1 MPYYGIHLEDN
12 DKILYLSGVETEK
25 STIPFDFIT
34 SGKYVWSDEGDITGA
49 IIETEMHP
57 TSLYR
62 LFYNCANMSF
72 IRGLEKIDTSNVT
85 TMKDTFLGCKSLKTL
100 YLKMWDTS
108 NVTVMD
114 NMFQLCTSLK
124 NINIDGWNTDK
135 VTKFSL
141 MFYNCTSLETIYCSQ
156 TWKGASPVS
165 GMMFERCFA
174 LGWGTLGSNLD
185 YANPTENG
193 YFTIPSKAAYFAP
206 ESDNDQEAVHAVR
219 SMYLGDENNIAAKVK
234 KVYLGDANGVAR
246 LWWAGFPAEP
256 TEYLP
261 IDKYTASQTWIA
273 PESGWFKIEVHGASG
288 NGGLGA
294 NTSFEVDG
302 DGGYYVAL
310 GGGSGAGGGYGC
322 SLVKLSAGDIV
333 TLNIGAVGADTVVEI
348 NSSMESY
355 DTIVVSPGGNGGNA
369 VATAKDD
376 VGAVTPSYSGAAGVA
391 GTVTGGNLA
400 NIQGGNGTRGSGT
413 TWATGEENY
422 SPVAGGKAAHS
433 DGNAGGRGAGV
444 YRSIAVSDAW
454 TGSDWLP
461 YKRTFG
467 KAGFIKI
474 SRGNTNVAG

>member
-135 VTKFSL
+135 VTIFSL

-174 LGWGTLGSNLD
+174 LGWGALGSNLD

-246 LWWAGFPAEP
+246 LWWAE
-256 TEYLP
+256 
-261 IDKYTASQTWIA
+261 
-273 PESGWFKIEVHGASG
+273 
-288 NGGLGA
+288 
-294 NTSFEVDG
+294 
-302 DGGYYVAL
+302 
-310 GGGSGAGGGYGC
+310 
-322 SLVKLSAGDIV
+322 
-333 TLNIGAVGADTVVEI
+333 IG
-348 NSSMESY
+348 
-355 DTIVVSPGGNGGNA
+355 
-369 VATAKDD
+369 
-376 VGAVTPSYSGAAGVA
+376 
-391 GTVTGGNLA
+391 
-400 NIQGGNGTRGSGT
+400 R
-413 TWATGEENY
+413 
-422 SPVAGGKAAHS
+422 AH
-433 DGNAGGRGAGV
+433 V
-444 YRSIAVSDAW
+444 
-454 TGSDWLP
+454 
-461 YKRTFG
+461 
-467 KAGFIKI
+467 
-474 SRGNTNVAG
+474 